1 MISIVFNQNCDQKAL
16 GARLISYCLAAHL
29 TKNWVHV
36 ALGSQVLVNGLHTMA
51 MEEQPSG

>member
-1 MISIVFNQNCDQKAL
+1 MISVVFNQNCDQKAL
-16 GARLISYCLAAHL
+16 GARLTSYCMATHL